1 MLLASIYEEACD
13 LEMDMRLMCEGKL
26 DKVVSKR
33 TAANNDKLE
42 LIWNAYKDG
51 HISGNQLLVKT
62 SKLVKR

>member
-1 MLLASIYEEACD
+1 MLLASIYEEAID
-13 LEMDMRLMCEGKL
+13 LEIDMRMMCEGKL
-26 DKVVSKR
+26 AKVVSKR
-33 TAANNDKLE
+33 TAANNDKLV

>member
-1 MLLASIYEEACD
+1 MLLASLFEEACD
-13 LEMDMRLMCEGKL
+13 LDMDMRLMCEGKL
-26 DKVVSKR
+26 AKVVTKR
-33 TAANNDKLE
+33 TAANNDQLA